1 MVVYEF
7 LFVTFLFKIM
17 FVRYIGI
24 FALSLVSSF
33 SWVYTLG
40 SYEYPTVYLF
50 CY

>member
-24 FALSLVSSF
+24 FALSLASSF
-33 SWVYTLG
+33 SWVCVCVLRLLC
-40 SYEYPTVYLF
+40 VRVCVF
-50 CY
+50 